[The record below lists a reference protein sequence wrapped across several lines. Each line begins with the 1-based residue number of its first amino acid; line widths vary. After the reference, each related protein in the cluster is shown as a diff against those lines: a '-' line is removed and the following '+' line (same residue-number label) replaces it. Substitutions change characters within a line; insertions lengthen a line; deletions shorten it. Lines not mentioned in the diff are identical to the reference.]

1 MGEAAFTPILDEPQR
16 GQMLDL
22 LAEGFPGI
30 DIEWSSAFAAPPGK
44 TGHGVLLLVD
54 GRPEGGILMFE
65 RSRTINGVRRR
76 VVNLSSWYIRP
87 PYRTLAI
94 RMMDEIT
101 ADASAIYTIGS
112 PIASVQKIC
121 LRVGFRYVSQGSIAS
136 VPLLNGGGVGG
147 DTAVEPYRPG
157 VLRDTDLDTALR
169 DHGDKRHVAILLRRP
184 AGVVPVLWQRGLKV
198 RELAAARLLF
208 AADHRAV
215 RAALGAVHWHLLGRH
230 GIVGL
235 YLPRIA
241 PYAGLRSLRKR
252 LRGPSIVIKGDI
264 ADEDV
269 DLLYSELL
277 YLRPR
282 VG

>member
-1 MGEAAFTPILDEPQR
+1 MGEAAFAPILDAQR
-16 GQMLDL
+16 RVQMLEL
-22 LAEGFPGI
+22 LAEGFSGI
-30 DIEWSSAFAAPPGK
+30 GIEWSSAFAAPSGK

-65 RSRTINGVRRR
+65 RSRRINGVMRR
-76 VVNLSSWYIRP
+76 VINLSSWYIRP
-87 PYRTLAI
+87 PYRTLAL

-101 ADASAIYTIGS
+101 TDATAIYTIGS

-121 LRVGFRYVSQGSIAS
+121 LRVGFRYVSHGSIAS

-147 DTAVEPYRPG
+147 DTAVAPYRPG
-157 VLRDTDLDTALR
+157 GLRDIDLDTALR
-169 DHGDKRHVAILLRRP
+169 DHGDERHVALLLRRP
-184 AGVVPVLWQRGLKV
+184 AGVVPVLWRRGLKV
-198 RELAAARLLF
+198 RGAPAARLLY

-241 PYAGLRSLRKR
+241 PYAGLRSLRRR
-252 LRGPSIVIKGDI
+252 LRGPSLVVKGDI
-264 ADEDV
+264 GDEDV

-282 VG
+282 LG